1 MVQCSSAKG
10 GNEGST
16 EALSRSIWRILN
28 SSHYGCHSDTPRS
41 LQSVRNLPNK
51 TEYSAAPQ
59 VSSRNREKASMQ
71 KEHLRSLVCLVP
83 HILHSERF
91 YTRDK
96 YSIHSLIQKTM
107 WMMCKYD
114 LERCQRNTWRKGE
127 TSCKNS
133 LSVTKLLSV
142 LCFSKL
148 NNGHGKCKVTIIL
161 MSQQVTHLL

>member
-1 MVQCSSAKG
+1 MVQYSSAKG

-28 SSHYGCHSDTPRS
+28 SSHCCCHSDTSRS

-51 TEYSAAPQ
+51 ISQEIGKKSKCRKNIWG
-59 VSSRNREKASMQ
+59 VWG
-71 KEHLRSLVCLVP
+71 
-83 HILHSERF
+83 F

-96 YSIHSLIQKTM
+96 YSIHSLIQKTT

-114 LERCQRNTWRKGE
+114 LERCQRNNWRKGE

-133 LSVTKLLSV
+133 FSNIRSEHGCVHDTLTSELKACVTTVK
-142 LCFSKL
+142 CL
-148 NNGHGKCKVTIIL
+148 NYETWMKAL
-161 MSQQVTHLL
+161 